1 MFLRFLNSKSRRRKN
16 SWWSTR
22 FRLNKLIWNC
32 IYVDKCKNVNKYCCV
47 PPWNQKL
54 FYFVQQSQFSVHSKR
69 KETSQIAHF
78 LTAKTKLWQTTV
90 DVHMSALRIPVDDL
104 GVVVVKVIGDSL
116 LCQLPAEHGQLG
128 EALTAGLDGHQPVV
142 IHSHQVVTGKK
153 RQK

>member
-1 MFLRFLNSKSRRRKN
+1 M
-16 SWWSTR
+16 
-22 FRLNKLIWNC
+22 
-32 IYVDKCKNVNKYCCV
+32 
-47 PPWNQKL
+47 
-54 FYFVQQSQFSVHSKR
+54 
-69 KETSQIAHF
+69 AHF
-78 LTAKTKLWQTTV
+78 LTAKTKLWPTTV

-153 RQK
+153 TKIRVLAGLEISLELSLIFWRNSMETFNFSWLPVQ